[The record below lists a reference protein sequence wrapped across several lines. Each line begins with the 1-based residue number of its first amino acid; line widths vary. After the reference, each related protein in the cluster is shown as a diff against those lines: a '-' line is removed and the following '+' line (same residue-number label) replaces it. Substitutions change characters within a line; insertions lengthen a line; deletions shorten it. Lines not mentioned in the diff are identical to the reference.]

1 MPSPNLNI
9 HQSLALTQQLKL
21 VLNPRMLQLLKTL
34 HLPYTDLIE
43 SINKEAA
50 ENPALEISKQDE
62 LLSFARSLSG
72 QHKDM
77 PMGGTDEKPDREL
90 KARGPSLEEHLLEQ
104 IRLEDLDETDLRI
117 AEYLIGNIDDQGY
130 LKNYTDIRDEIMQ
143 QQQATKGNVDKVLG
157 IIQTLEPEGIGARN
171 LKECLLIQV
180 REYNFENTELQQ
192 VIFDAIKFHYEDLIE
207 KKYTEIAED
216 LDLDLEGV
224 QYIADFIEKNLTP
237 YPGNLFKSDTPANII
252 IPSFQIKEESVDIA
266 GIGPA
271 TRFAAVNLEQSKGP
285 QLAISNNYLKLLE
298 DPTTDEQTKEF
309 LKQKVAAAKIF
320 IENIQRRHQTIDKIM
335 NVIIDTQQD
344 FFRDGYYW
352 LKPLQQSALA
362 DHVGVHPSTISRAVS
377 TKYAETPQGLYPLK
391 YLCPRNFQGYSP
403 MQIKGM
409 LKKIFR
415 EKKNLSDQKIA
426 ELLKGMRNID
436 IKRRTITKYRA
447 ELGETSS
454 YQRKKE

>member
-9 HQSLALTQQLKL
+9 QQTLALSQQLKL

-50 ENPALEISKQDE
+50 ENPALEVSKQDE
-62 LLSFARSLSG
+62 LLSFARTLSN
-72 QHKDM
+72 QRKET
-77 PMGGTDEKPDREL
+77 PLLNSEEKPDREL

-104 IRLEDLDETDLRI
+104 LRLEDLSETDLLI
-117 AEYLIGNIDDQGY
+117 AEYLVGNIDDQGY
-130 LKNYTDIRDEIMQ
+130 LKNYTELREEIMQ
-143 QQQATKGNVDKVLG
+143 QQQVAKGNVDKVLS
-157 IIQTLEPEGIGARN
+157 IIHTLEPEGVGARN

-180 REYNFENTELQQ
+180 REYNFDNPELQQ
-192 VIFDAIKFHYEDLIE
+192 VIFDAIKFHYEDLID
-207 KKYTEIAED
+207 KKYSAIAED
-216 LDLDLEGV
+216 LDIDIEGV
-224 QYIADFIEKNLTP
+224 QYVAEFIEKNLTP
-237 YPGNLFKSDTPANII
+237 YPGNLFRTDTPSEII
-252 IPSFQIKEESVDIA
+252 IPSFQIKEEAVDIA
-266 GIGPA
+266 GVGQA
-271 TRFAAVNLEQSKGP
+271 TKFIAVNLEQTKGP
-285 QLAISNNYLKLLE
+285 QLAISNNYLKILE
-298 DPTTDEQTKEF
+298 DPSTDEQTKEF

-335 NVIIDTQQD
+335 NIIIDTQQE

-352 LKPLQQSALA
+352 LKPLQQSSLA
-362 DHVGVHPSTISRAVS
+362 DQVGVHPSTISRAVS

-403 MQIKGM
+403 MQIKGL
-409 LKKIFR
+409 LKKIFK
-415 EKKNLSDQKIA
+415 EKKELSDQKIA
-426 ELLKGMRNID
+426 SLLHDLRNIA

-447 ELGETSS
+447 ELGEVSS